1 MDVPGEVTDSAPS
14 IVLVDLHSP
23 VAGGRAV
30 GQSHWDT
37 KLCPRAYGVDR
48 TGVIVVVVVVKAG
61 SAVVGVT
68 SPMHHLTVTEIFLI
82 SVTAKHTIRITIV
95 CKHTNIYHAD
105 E

>member
-14 IVLVDLHSP
+14 IVLVDLHSS

-30 GQSHWDT
+30 RQSHWDT
-37 KLCPRAYGVDR
+37 KLRPRAYDVDR
-48 TGVIVVVVVVKAG
+48 TGVVVVVVVYAG
-61 SAVVGVT
+61 LVVVGV
-68 SPMHHLTVTEIFLI
+68 SAPILHLTVTKKFLI
-82 SVTAKHTIRITIV
+82 SVTAKYTIRMIMV